1 MKKTRTKRK
10 TKTEVRTNFVL
21 LYARIRELDMSIR
34 EVAIRAGINPS
45 TMYSKLKKRAHLTD
59 EEIAGLMY
67 ALELG
72 VEDSVA
78 IFLQGYME
86 QHVAV

>member
-1 MKKTRTKRK
+1 MKQNQ
-10 TKTEVRTNFVL
+10 TEIRTNFVL

-34 EVAIRAGINPS
+34 EVAIRAGIKPS

-59 EEIAGLMY
+59 EEIAGLVY
-67 ALELG
+67 ALELSA
-72 VEDSVA
+72 EASMA

-86 QHVAV
+86 HYTAI